1 MIRLLIIVNLLLVLA
16 NVGAQKP
23 QKSEKSKTESVTAK
37 SDAGAKDDKAKA
49 DKDKP
54 KPYGEVIDST
64 AVTQWGLWGVHK
76 VKDKWYFEIADS
88 TLNVPVLAIT
98 RYSKTA
104 AGGGI
109 YGGENIKNQMF
120 HWERGPANKIFMR
133 GTVITVNSPDS
144 SKPIFQSVQNSN
156 LQPIMAS
163 FDIKSLR
170 KVGNMQTYVIDVTD
184 FFNGDEYSFG
194 LGSINKQRFRLKGLQ
209 KDASFI
215 NKMSAYPINVEV
227 RTTKTYDI
235 TPPSLNDKSPV
246 GTYLPAGSSSGFVT
260 VELNTSMIM
269 LPKNPMK
276 KRNFD
281 SRVGFFSGQRTE
293 YEENSQKADV
303 ETFIVRWR
311 LEPRNEA
318 DREKQRRGVLI
329 EPAKK
334 IVYYI
339 DPATPA
345 KWRPYL
351 IQGIDD
357 WNGAFEQA
365 GWKNAIEGRM
375 WPENDTT
382 MSLEDARY
390 SVIRYF
396 ASDIQNA
403 YGPNVHDPRTGE
415 IIESHI
421 GWYHNIMRLLR
432 NWYLIQAGATDS
444 RAGNIEFDDNLM
456 GELIRFVS
464 SHEVGHTLGLRHNMG
479 ASFAT
484 PVEKLRDN
492 NWVSKNGHTSSIMDY
507 ARFNYVAQPED
518 GVTDLFPRIGDY
530 DKWAIEWGYTF
541 MDTRDQKVEDSL
553 LNIMVKKA
561 YENPRLHFGTEI
573 SQYDPR
579 FQREDLGDNAM
590 KASAYGIKNLK
601 RIMPNLEKWSSRE
614 GKSYA
619 ELEELYNALIGQ
631 YRRYMGHVAKNI
643 GGVYED
649 PKTSDMSGQPFRIVP
664 VATQQE
670 AIQFLNEYVF
680 TAPTWLA
687 DVTIISK
694 IRPDAGVE
702 AIKGIQ
708 QGVINDIF
716 SGDKLIRLM
725 EYSSK
730 GGYSFNQMLNEIEE
744 NIIGNQDGRN
754 IYQRNLQKIY
764 VGKLIELLKPGSA
777 TAMALAIG
785 TPFGSNRLTVNLD
798 ETDIPSI
805 ARGHLSKIRKEIK
818 GNLKKADSEVAKYH
832 NIDLLARIDKALKV
846 D

>member
-357 WNGAFEQA
+357 WNRAFEQA
-365 GWKNAIEGRM
+365 GWKNAIEGRL

-687 DVTIISK
+687 DVAIISK

-798 ETDIPSI
+798 ETDVPSI

>member
-1 MIRLLIIVNLLLVLA
+1 VHKNLK
-16 NVGAQKP
+16 NQK
-23 QKSEKSKTESVTAK
+23 KSKTESVTAK

-54 KPYGEVIDST
+54 KPYGEIIDST

-357 WNGAFEQA
+357 WNRAFEQA
-365 GWKNAIEGRM
+365 GWKNAIEGRL

-798 ETDIPSI
+798 ETDVPSI

>member
-365 GWKNAIEGRM
+365 GWKNAIEGRL

-798 ETDIPSI
+798 ETDVPSI

>member
-357 WNGAFEQA
+357 WNRAFEQA
-365 GWKNAIEGRM
+365 GWKNAIEGRL

>member
-365 GWKNAIEGRM
+365 GWKNAIEGRL

>member
-1 MIRLLIIVNLLLVLA
+1 MIRLLIFVNLLLVLTT
-16 NVGAQKP
+16 VGAQKP
-23 QKSEKSKTESVTAK
+23 QKSEKTKTESVTAK

-54 KPYGEVIDST
+54 KPYGEIIDST
-64 AVTQWGLWGVHK
+64 AVTQWGLWGVHR

-311 LEPRNEA
+311 LEPRSEA

-365 GWKNAIEGRM
+365 GWKNAIEGRL

-541 MDTRDQKVEDSL
+541 MDTQDQKVEDSL

-818 GNLKKADSEVAKYH
+818 GTLKKADSEVAKYH